1 MNETG
6 IEETAVVQAEAA
18 ATSTQV
24 VLREAEALEIS
35 SDADF
40 QGAAVT
46 LREIKS
52 RWRDLED
59 ERKRILKPLDDSRAR
74 IMELFRLPQDYLTR
88 AERVLKDKIGA
99 WTQERERRRRE
110 EQARLD
116 ELARKEA
123 EKLEQKAEK
132 ARQAGHFEKAAALE
146 GAADNVVAA
155 EAPAPPKAYGAYTR
169 EVWSA
174 VVEDELALI
183 QAVAAGTVPSRAITV
198 NMAFLNQMARGL
210 KADLN
215 YPGVRAVKET
225 SVSASTGIRDQQA
238 LPRR

>member
-1 MNETG
+1 MNTG

-18 ATSTQV
+18 ATNTQI
-24 VLREAEALEIS
+24 VLQEADSLAIT

-40 QGAAVT
+40 QAAAVT
-46 LREIKS
+46 LREVKTH
-52 RWRDLED
+52 WKD
-59 ERKRILKPLDDSRAR
+59 LDDQRKELVRPIQESERR
-74 IMELFRLPQDYLTR
+74 INDLFRGPLEYLAR

-99 WTQERERRRRE
+99 WTEAEERRRRV

-116 ELARKEA
+116 EEARVAAQKLAD
-123 EKLEQKAEK
+123 KAEK
-132 ARQAGHFEKAAALE
+132 ARAAGHYEKAAALE

-155 EAPAPPKAYGAYTR
+155 EAPPPPKAYGTYTR
-169 EVWSA
+169 ETWSA

-183 QAVAAGTVPSRAITV
+183 QAVAAGIVPVRAITV
-198 NMAFLNQMARGL
+198 NMAFLHQQARSW

-215 YPGVRAVKET
+215 YPGVRAKKET
-225 SVSASTGIRDQQA
+225 GVSASTGIRDQRA